1 MSNILLEFYIIFNRN
16 IESKQY
22 IKLLTIIAR
31 KTVLNKFIIS
41 RNRVYE
47 IRVVKIIRKS
57 RKFGK
62 SQ

>member
-31 KTVLNKFIIS
+31 KTVLDKFIIS

-47 IRVVKIIRKS
+47 I
-57 RKFGK
+57 
-62 SQ
+62 